1 MHPLSHSAEEKF
13 WQLLPKKLCGEAS
26 AAELQD
32 YALLLLQYP
41 DWQLKADMITQMW
54 SQQIEDF
61 PDPKAEAAYI
71 RHLVKNKEI
80 LFSQP
85 TIVGEPKANFEYQNS
100 VLEPQPGHGRAFWK
114 NWKLITPVIFLVAA
128 TGWFF
133 MSDTKDSLMAEKK
146 PVTSSVTT
154 KNGNRTKMVLPDG
167 SQVWLNAGS
176 RLDYKDKDYN
186 KSIREVSLT
195 GEAYFD
201 VVKDKDKPFI
211 IHTAKINIKVL
222 GTTFNVKSY
231 PEEKMTET
239 SLVRGSVEVT
249 VNNRPTEKY
258 ILKPNEKLVIAN
270 EEKPSTD
277 KQGQKPVLVT
287 KASSKNSGVPEP
299 IVAIRHLSYL
309 PEDSTIIETSWVE
322 NKLIFRKEAFEDLAM
337 RMERWFDVSI
347 RFENERAKK
356 EKLTGIFESET
367 IDKAL
372 KALQMTAAFK
382 YKTNKNEIIIY

>member
-1 MHPLSHSAEEKF
+1 MLPSSPSAEEKF

-26 AAELQD
+26 ATELQD
-32 YALLLLQYP
+32 YDLLLLQNP
-41 DWQLKADMITQMW
+41 NWQLKADMLTQMW
-54 SQQIEDF
+54 GQQSAHF
-61 PDPKAEAAYI
+61 PDAGAEAAYI

-85 TIVGEPKANFEYQNS
+85 ITASQEVTGCDEETDLIEPPGESRRPF
-100 VLEPQPGHGRAFWK
+100 RK
-114 NWKLITPVIFLVAA
+114 NWKILIPVIILVAA
-128 TGWFF
+128 TVGLLL
-133 MSDTKDSLMAEKK
+133 SETKDSSITDKK

-176 RLDYKDKDYN
+176 RLDYKDKEYN

-211 IHTAKINIKVL
+211 IHTSKINIKVL
-222 GTTFNVKSY
+222 GTAFNVKSY
-231 PEEKMTET
+231 PDEKMTET

-270 EEKPSTD
+270 EDKPEEHQ
-277 KQGQKPVLVT
+277 QGQKPGWVL
-287 KASSKNSGVPEP
+287 KAPIKTNSVPEP

-347 RFENERAKK
+347 RFENEEVKK

-372 KALQMTAAFK
+372 MALQMTAGFK